1 MKKFYLVL
9 LLVSVLTDNGV
20 SAQTD
25 TNNGGGNNV
34 VWKPQTVLRYV
45 KDSESG
51 SWGTPE
57 STTYTY
63 DQYGY
68 VTSVDNG
75 RKTTYTYDSAVPG
88 YLIDTRLPSLWGG
101 EGEEWDDKNYY
112 HEEVTRDANN
122 RVISAKYVFDQSGSM
137 YGTLDVEYDE
147 TTGKA
152 KKMTVKL
159 GDAYTR
165 VFDNIVWAAFDGT
178 RLKVDPYIITDSG
191 YIEQL
196 LTGPNRI
203 KSANNFNVEYTAN
216 GGYKTE
222 YGGYTFIKTITDA
235 NGSYIKEMN
244 RYRSNKIYMGKKT
257 IVTLDDHGNVVK
269 KESLSCEENGIYEG
283 ETPLTCEYTYNKD
296 YGYPE
301 MRIGDD
307 MDESVRAYGIIK
319 LEYRDYLSFTT
330 TGIYNVPTGNSVC
343 SDGIYNLNGVKLP
356 SENSLPNGI
365 YLKRMNGK
373 TIKILK

>member
-1 MKKFYLVL
+1 MKKFNLAL
-9 LLVSVLTDNGV
+9 LLAATLAGNGV

-25 TNNGGGNNV
+25 TNRGDNDV
-34 VWKPQTVLRYV
+34 VWKPQTVLSYV
-45 KDSESG
+45 KNSESD
-51 SWGTPE
+51 SWGKPE
-57 STTYTY
+57 TITYTY

-75 RKTTYTYDSAVPG
+75 RKTTYTYDPAVPG

-101 EGEEWDDKNYY
+101 EGEEWDDNNYY
-112 HEEVTRDANN
+112 HEEVARDANN
-122 RVISAKYVFDQSGSM
+122 RVVSAKYVFDQSGTM

-165 VFDNIVWAAFDGT
+165 VFDDIEWAAFDGT
-178 RLKVDPYIITDSG
+178 RLKIDPYIITDPG
-191 YIEQL
+191 YVEQL

-203 KSANNFNVEYTAN
+203 KSANNFNVEYMAD
-216 GGYKTE
+216 GGYKTK

-235 NGSYIKEMN
+235 NGSYVKEKN
-244 RYRSNKIYMGKKT
+244 LYRSDKIYEGKKT
-257 IVTLDDHGNVVK
+257 IVTLDNHGNVVK

-283 ETPLTCEYTYNKD
+283 DTPLTCEYTYNSD

-301 MRIGDD
+301 TRIGDD
-307 MDESVRAYGIIK
+307 MDEGVRVDGIIK
-319 LEYRDYLSFTT
+319 LEYRDYLRFAI
-330 TGIYNVPTGNSVC
+330 TGINNVSTDNSVC
-343 SDGIYNLNGVKLP
+343 SDGVYNLNGVKMS
-356 SENSLPNGI
+356 SEKSLPNGI
-365 YLKRMNGK
+365 YMKRMNGR
-373 TIKILK
+373 TVKILK